1 MVTLLQQILNG
12 ITLGS
17 VYALLA
23 LSITMIF
30 GVLGVMAFAQGA
42 VYMLS
47 AYVGLFVVTQ
57 LQGLSSWVV
66 LPLAIVCAAFVGA
79 AVNVL
84 IDQLTY
90 RPLRN
95 AGRLSSLI
103 SGIGVYFFIE
113 NTIGLVVGRK
123 VFAFP
128 PVLPTAQYQLSELRI
143 TAAQLSVLGTTAIAV
158 LALWYLVRR
167 TEVGL
172 IIRGVSERAETA
184 MLMSISPEKVILL
197 TFAVAG
203 ALSGVAGVL
212 VGAFIGVVSPSMGF
226 LIGMKAFSAAV
237 VAGIGNIPGA
247 LIGGVLVGIIETLS
261 SGYISAAWSDAIV
274 FLILV
279 LVLVIRP
286 DGLIGARA
294 PQRA

>member
-1 MVTLLQQILNG
+1 MSTLLQQLLNG
-12 ITLGS
+12 LTLGS

-47 AYVGLFVVTQ
+47 AYVGLYIVTQ
-57 LQGLSSWVV
+57 MQGMSSFVV
-66 LPLAIVCAAFVGA
+66 LPLALLCAAAVGA
-79 AVNVL
+79 GVNMT

-113 NTIGLVVGRK
+113 NAIGLLVGRK

-128 PVLPTAQYQLSELRI
+128 TVLPTAQYQIADIRV
-143 TAAQLSVLGTTAIAV
+143 TAAQLTVLATTGAAV
-158 LALWYLVRR
+158 AALWYLVRR

-184 MLMSISPEKVILL
+184 MLMSINPERIILL
-197 TFAVAG
+197 TFGVAG
-203 ALSGVAGVL
+203 ALSGIAGVL
-212 VGAFIGVVSPSMGF
+212 IGAYIGVVAPSMGF
-226 LIGMKAFSAAV
+226 LIGMKAFAAAV

-274 FLILV
+274 FLMLV

>member
-1 MVTLLQQILNG
+1 MATLLQQLLNG

-57 LQGLSSWVV
+57 MHGYSILLT
-66 LPLAIVCAAFVGA
+66 LPLALVCAAAVGA
-79 AVNVL
+79 CVNVL

-113 NTIGLVVGRK
+113 NAIGLLVGRK

-128 PVLPTAQYQLSELRI
+128 AVLPAAQYQLGEIRV
-143 TAAQLSVLGTTAIAV
+143 TAAQLTVLGTTAAAV
-158 LALWYLVRR
+158 AALWYLVRR

-184 MLMSISPEKVILL
+184 VLMSINPERIILL

-212 VGAFIGVVSPSMGF
+212 IGAFIGVVAPSMGF
-226 LIGMKAFSAAV
+226 LIGMKAFAAAV

-247 LIGGVLVGIIETLS
+247 LIGGLLVGIIETLS

-274 FLILV
+274 FLMLV

-286 DGLIGARA
+286 DGLIGAQA